1 MGQYLRPTP
10 QHLPVVEYITPAQF
24 EFYRRNCTQ
33 KRIRTCRLRSA
44 RAQLLSRGRFSSRR
58 SLVMERDRS
67 RIAAVIPAYQEEK
80 HVGEVAQ
87 RTRAQLENVLVVDDG
102 STDATAERARS
113 SGVDVVIHP
122 QNRGKGES
130 IKTGLRYWLERGS
143 EYVVLL
149 DADGQHLPEEI
160 SRFVDAAA
168 SESRRENFHW
178 HAHERR
184 QRDAVRAADRE
195 SVHERRISRVCGQQ
209 IPDTQCGFRMLHRDI
224 IPEVLSGAE
233 PVRLRDRNAHHRE
246 PERPSHRIGSD
257 QRPIYSDEVSS
268 IHPVRDTIRFFKL
281 MRRYRNL

>member
-1 MGQYLRPTP
+1 
-10 QHLPVVEYITPAQF
+10 
-24 EFYRRNCTQ
+24 
-33 KRIRTCRLRSA
+33 
-44 RAQLLSRGRFSSRR
+44 
-58 SLVMERDRS
+58 MERDRS

-160 SRFVDAAA
+160 SRFVDSAA
-168 SESRRENFHW
+168 SESNAKIFIGSRMNDTSTMPLVRRVVNRYMSGE
-178 HAHERR
+178 
-184 QRDAVRAADRE
+184 
-195 SVHERRISRVCGQQ
+195 ISRVCGQQ

-224 IPEVLSGAE
+224 IPEVLSGTSRFEYETEMLIIAS
-233 PVRLRDRNAHHRE
+233 RKGHRVA
-246 PERPSHRIGSD
+246 SV
-257 QRPIYSDEVSS
+257 PITTVYSDEVSS
-268 IHPVRDTIRFFKL
+268 INPVRDTVRFFKL